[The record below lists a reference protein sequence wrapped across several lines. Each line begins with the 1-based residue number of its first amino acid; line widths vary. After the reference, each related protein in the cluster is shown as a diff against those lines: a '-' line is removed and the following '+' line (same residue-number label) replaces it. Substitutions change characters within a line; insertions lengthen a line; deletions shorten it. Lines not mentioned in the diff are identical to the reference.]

1 MKRKKKSYYKPVRVS
16 NFWNNNYI
24 ECGNNT
30 DRNKTL
36 SIEEYLNKIRLE
48 LKASQII
55 LKIWHVESSINNSK

>member
-24 ECGNNT
+24 ECGSNS

-36 SIEEYLNKIRLE
+36 AIEEYLNKIRL
-48 LKASQII
+48 
-55 LKIWHVESSINNSK
+55 

>member
-36 SIEEYLNKIRLE
+36 SNEEYLNKIRLE
-48 LKASQII
+48 LKGITNN
-55 LKIWHVESSINNSK
+55 LKNLTRGKFN